1 MTAPPD
7 PALVH
12 TALRTWAREWRAFF
26 AELRYYRA
34 PRFLAADLLLWLL
47 YLPRNAYVVSRRFLE
62 ARGEHDVHRYGE
74 TPLRVLEQIIARCSL
89 RPGARFFELGCGRG
103 RTCFWAH
110 CVAGLTTFGIDYV
123 PTFIEQAER
132 VKRRLF
138 RHNPNLRFFH
148 ADIRAVDYSSAD
160 LVYLYGTGFDENLI
174 GDWLVEMN
182 DLPVGAWVVCASYAL
197 TDWPQAAYLQL
208 VEQFEVDYTWGRTH
222 VFVHR
227 RLPATDPPAAAIT
240 D

>member
-1 MTAPPD
+1 MTEPPAPR
-7 PALVH
+7 LVR
-12 TALRTWAREWRAFF
+12 TALRTWAREWRDFCY
-26 AELRYYRA
+26 ELRYYRH
-34 PRFLAADLLLWLL
+34 PRFLLADLLLWLL

-62 ARGEHDVHRYGE
+62 MRGEEDVHRYGE
-74 TPLRVLEQIIARCSL
+74 TPLRILEDIVTRCNL
-89 RPGARFFELGCGRG
+89 RPGMRFFELGCGRG

-110 CVAGLTTFGIDYV
+110 SVAGLTTFGIDYV
-123 PTFIEQAER
+123 PIFIAQAER
-132 VKRRLF
+132 VKRRCYGN
-138 RHNPNLRFFH
+138 NPNLRFFE

-182 DLPVGAWVVCASYAL
+182 DLPAGAWVVSASYAL
-197 TDWPQAAYLQL
+197 TDWPQGAYLQL

-227 RLPATDPPAAAIT
+227 RPPTTD
-240 D
+240 